1 MSRKSPPP
9 AIAGKTYK
17 VTFGVKQ
24 TEKVC
29 KAANIQDKSP
39 RQFILDATME
49 VCETNHHVP
58 TP

>member
-9 AIAGKTYK
+9 AIPGKTYL

-24 TEKVC
+24 ADKVN

-39 RQFILDATME
+39 RQFILDSTME
-49 VCETNHHVP
+49 ACESTGKVP
-58 TP
+58 MP

>member
-9 AIAGKTYK
+9 AIAGKPYL

-24 TEKVC
+24 TDKVN
-29 KAANIQDKSP
+29 KAANIQNQSP

-49 VCETNHHVP
+49 TCETNDKVP
-58 TP
+58 TL

>member
-9 AIAGKTYK
+9 AIAGKTYQ

-29 KAANIQDKSP
+29 KAANIQNQSP

-49 VCETNHHVP
+49 ACATNAKVP